1 MAEMRLSCGFQRF
14 FHRYFYELVV
24 ELKVKLNNCKYRNA
38 TQRKLPVYQVYVTGS
53 ISEQC

>member
-14 FHRYFYELVV
+14 FHKYFYELVV
-24 ELKVKLNNCKYRNA
+24 ELKVKLNNYKYRNA
-38 TQRKLPVYQVYVTGS
+38 TQSKLPVYQVYVTGS